1 VSALTVVETALLVV
15 ALVYIVALLRSHA
28 DILRRLAAL
37 EGATDARASGR
48 SAPRTPRSGATPAR
62 AAAIAGTTPAG
73 DAVALSLDAGSPI
86 TLLAFLTSGCAACA
100 PLWEGLHEPGRIV
113 ELADRVVVVT
123 HDADRESPAR
133 LRDLAPPFVDVVM
146 ATAAWEDY
154 AVPASPHFV
163 LTDGTGGIL
172 GQGSALSWDQLSG
185 MVADARAD
193 SEAVAG
199 RSAPARSTAERA
211 ARSEQALARAGIGP
225 GHPSLYPSDT
235 TTDDGA

>member
-1 VSALTVVETALLVV
+1 VSVLTIVETALLIV

-37 EGATDARASGR
+37 EDGRVDR
-48 SAPRTPRSGATPAR
+48 SALRTPIGSGPPPAR

-100 PLWEGLHEPGRIV
+100 PLWEGLREPGRIA

-123 HDADRESPAR
+123 HGADRESPAR
-133 LRDLAPPFVDVVM
+133 LRDLAPPAVEVVM

-154 AVPASPHFV
+154 GVPASPHFV
-163 LTDGTGGIL
+163 LTDGAGGIL

-193 SEAVAG
+193 IETVG
-199 RSAPARSTAERA
+199 DDSAPARSTAERA

-225 GHPSLYPSDT
+225 GHSSLYPGDAT
-235 TTDDGA
+235 TVDGA